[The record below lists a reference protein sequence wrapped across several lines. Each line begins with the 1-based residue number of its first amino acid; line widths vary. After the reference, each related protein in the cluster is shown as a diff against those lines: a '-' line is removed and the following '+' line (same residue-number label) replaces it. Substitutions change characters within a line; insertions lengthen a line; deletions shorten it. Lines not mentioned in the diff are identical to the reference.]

1 MSSSSSLDP
10 QLLEIIRC
18 PSCRARFADPAG
30 PPAEELTCT
39 GCGAVYPVRNGVP
52 VLLLDEARRPE
63 AG

>member
-1 MSSSSSLDP
+1 MSSSLDP

-18 PSCRARFADPAG
+18 PACRARFADATG
-30 PPAEELTCT
+30 SAVEELTCT

-52 VLLLDEARRPE
+52 VLLVDEARRPE